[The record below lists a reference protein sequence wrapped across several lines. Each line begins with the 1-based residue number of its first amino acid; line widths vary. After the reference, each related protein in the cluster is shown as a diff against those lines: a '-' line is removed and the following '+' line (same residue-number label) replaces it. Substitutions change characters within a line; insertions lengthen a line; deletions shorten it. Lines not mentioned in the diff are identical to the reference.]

1 MFTLFRPEK
10 LYDIFESLSISEI
23 ITSNKNFLEPQ
34 SVMVFEV
41 LKRGLNNDIHN
52 IAKQWLEKDITLEH
66 LIEIYQKISGSAP
79 SEEAKEQLK
88 IIFNKIDT
96 DNNST
101 IRLQQLINY
110 LNKEYG
116 TIQFNN
122 GKGNSYAFV
131 IPKLLLL
138 I

>member
-1 MFTLFRPEK
+1 
-10 LYDIFESLSISEI
+10 
-23 ITSNKNFLEPQ
+23 
-34 SVMVFEV
+34 MVFEV

-52 IAKQWLEKDITLEH
+52 IAKQWLQKDITLEH

-79 SEEAKEQLK
+79 SEEAKKELK

-122 GKGNSYAFV
+122 GKGNSHNNV
-131 IPKLLLL
+131 IQDVQYLMFMNGLYQ
-138 I
+138 